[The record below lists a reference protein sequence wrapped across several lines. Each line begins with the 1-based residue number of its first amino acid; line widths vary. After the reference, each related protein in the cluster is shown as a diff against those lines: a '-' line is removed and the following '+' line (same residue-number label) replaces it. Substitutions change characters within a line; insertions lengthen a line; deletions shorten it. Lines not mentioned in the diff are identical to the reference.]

1 MLADLKFSLD
11 CSQMRFLLCA
21 RKLWSSLLCGLIFFT
36 EVYRCTMLL
45 ISHCNSSST
54 LFLEKKR
61 CYGHRLDNSNLVD
74 NVIYGAYQLH
84 PWTFVVRIKNGKCS
98 ETVEGRY
105 WAGRIVTEA
114 SLKQLIAR
122 SDIFQLCPTSP
133 PPTYSSCHYKA
144 ITNTSVVANYHL
156 QIITANLLNNRIS
169 PQKVS

>member
-1 MLADLKFSLD
+1 M
-11 CSQMRFLLCA
+11 
-21 RKLWSSLLCGLIFFT
+21 
-36 EVYRCTMLL
+36 
-45 ISHCNSSST
+45 
-54 LFLEKKR
+54 
-61 CYGHRLDNSNLVD
+61 
-74 NVIYGAYQLH
+74 IYGAYQLH
-84 PWTFVVRIKNGKCS
+84 PWTFVVRIKNGRCS

-156 QIITANLLNNRIS
+156 QIITANFYSTTESHHKKYPKTRQEKENGGGKSLIFVENYWFFVENLWFFCGKLVGFSWILCEKSLSKWYERE
-169 PQKVS
+169 KVANMLVENS